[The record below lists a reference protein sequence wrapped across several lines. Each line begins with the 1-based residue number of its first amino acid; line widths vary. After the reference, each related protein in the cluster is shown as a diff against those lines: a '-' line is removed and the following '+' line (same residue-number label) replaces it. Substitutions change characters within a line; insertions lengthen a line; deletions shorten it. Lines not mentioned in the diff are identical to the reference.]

1 MHYKKGWFFRKIF
14 DNSHLKFEKVKKAK
28 IKNSI
33 FDSLLIVNETFSQM
47 SDISW
52 NFKTLAIKRW
62 FPFNF
67 AKVLEFRHFMVGGPK
82 IFKFLQDIS
91 FDSDFPKLY
100 CRVYCCFLCLLLSWS
115 RWYSMKW
122 ISNFDGL

>member
-47 SDISW
+47 SDIS
-52 NFKTLAIKRW
+52 
-62 FPFNF
+62 
-67 AKVLEFRHFMVGGPK
+67 
-82 IFKFLQDIS
+82 
-91 FDSDFPKLY
+91 
-100 CRVYCCFLCLLLSWS
+100 
-115 RWYSMKW
+115 
-122 ISNFDGL
+122 